1 MKKIVLFILVAV
13 VQTSL
18 AQLGTKY
25 DDAKIIFIDGKTRT
39 GLAETS
45 MGDTFLYFKSSKEAE
60 PEKIDV
66 TKLNTIVYLEDD
78 KKKVEVEYDRIKVY
92 LGWKQERISDY
103 AWFQV
108 VERGIAT
115 LYVKS
120 TTMQGSIYNANS
132 KAGFLDY
139 FVIRKGEPAAKM
151 IANVSTMNNNQTFKA
166 KAPLYFED
174 YPELAEKIKTKVYT
188 WKDLLPVIKEYNV
201 WAAARKK

>member
-1 MKKIVLFILVAV
+1 MKEIVLF
-13 VQTSL
+13 SL
-18 AQLGTKY
+18 LAITQISGAQPETKY
-25 DDAKIIFIDGKTRT
+25 DDAKIIFMDGKTRT

-66 TKLNTIVYLEDD
+66 TKLKTIVYLEDD

-92 LGWKQERISDY
+92 LGWKQERISDFG
-103 AWFQV
+103 WFQV

-120 TTMQGSIYNANS
+120 TTMQGSISNPNA

-151 IANVSTMNNNQTFKA
+151 IANVSSMNNNQTFKA

-188 WKDLLPVIKEYNV
+188 WKDLVPVIKEYNV

>member
-1 MKKIVLFILVAV
+1 MKKNLLFIFLTVA
-13 VQTSL
+13 QASL

-25 DDAKIIFIDGKTRT
+25 DDAKIIFSDGKTRT

-92 LGWKQERISDY
+92 LGWKQERISDF

-120 TTMQGSIYNANS
+120 TTMQGSISNPNA

-151 IANVSTMNNNQTFKA
+151 IANVSTLNNNQTFKA

-188 WKDLLPVIKEYNV
+188 WKDLVPVIKEYNV

>member
-1 MKKIVLFILVAV
+1 MSKIALLIFLFETQV
-13 VQTSL
+13 SL

-25 DDAKIIFIDGKTRT
+25 DDARIIFTDGKTRT

-45 MGDTFLYFKSSKEAE
+45 MGDTFLYFKVSKEAE

-66 TKLNTIVYLEDD
+66 TKLATIVYLEED

-92 LGWKQERISDY
+92 LGWKQERISDF

-108 VERGIAT
+108 VERGIVT
-115 LYVKS
+115 LYVKG

-139 FVIRKGEPAAKM
+139 FVIRKNEPAAKM
-151 IANVSTMNNNQTFKA
+151 IANVSSMNNNQTFKA
-166 KAPLYFED
+166 KAPLYFQD
-174 YPELAEKIKTKVYT
+174 YPELAQKIEAKEYT
-188 WKDLLPVIKEYNV
+188 WKDLVQVIQVYNK
-201 WAAARKK
+201 WAATKK